1 MLLRVTIDIFSG
13 RENPVV
19 ELRDKQA
26 EEALQRLRPA
36 EPLEGTDA
44 DTAASDFRLG
54 YRGLAI
60 EQAEERTDMLPASFR
75 LAHGELFGEGLAHRI
90 DDSTFEDYILET
102 VELERFGLGADFREM
117 LKTEKKNAREAR
129 DNEEARRIILPC
141 FPLFKRILEENKIA
155 PCAPLY
161 EPGWWNDG
169 GQRQRHNN
177 CYNYGC
183 NYRTDTFAQPGRAA
197 GAMYTAITAA
207 DVKAGAVADGL
218 IDSPYA
224 NNNPPDEGQLVA
236 LVIWPGHDFHWYR
249 MNRNCSWSHKPG
261 STKVTNRDNSGAKIK
276 DPRSADR
283 GPYTEFATF
292 MVVKHG
298 HVILK

>member
-26 EEALQRLRPA
+26 EEALKRLRPTA
-36 EPLEGTDA
+36 PLEEKDR
-44 DTAASDFRLG
+44 AAVEAPAFRLG

-60 EQAEERTDMLPASFR
+60 EQVEEHTDMLPVAFR
-75 LAHGELFGEGLAHRI
+75 LAHGDLLGEGLAHRV
-90 DDSTFEDYILET
+90 DDSSFEDYILET
-102 VELERFGLGADFREM
+102 VELERFGLEADFREM
-117 LKTEKKNAREAR
+117 LKIEKKNARAAR
-129 DNEEARRIILPC
+129 DDQAAGRIILP
-141 FPLFKRILEENKIA
+141 PVFKRILEENKIA

-161 EPGWWNDG
+161 EPTWWNDG

-177 CYNYGC
+177 CYNYGV
-183 NYRTDTFAQPGRAA
+183 NYRTDTFAQPGRAS
-197 GAMYTAITAA
+197 GAMYAAITAA
-207 DVKAGAVADGL
+207 DVKAGAVSDGL

-261 STKVTNRDNSGAKIK
+261 STQVTNRDNSGAGIR

-283 GPYTEFATF
+283 GPYSEFSTF

-298 HVILK
+298 HVMLK

>member
-36 EPLEGTDA
+36 ESLEGTDA
-44 DTAASDFRLG
+44 VATPGLRLG

-60 EQAEERTDMLPASFR
+60 EQAEERTDMLPAAFR
-75 LAHGELFGEGLAHRI
+75 LAHGGLFGDGLAHRA

-102 VELERFGLGADFREM
+102 VELERFGLGDDFREM

-129 DNEEARRIILPC
+129 DSDLERRIVLP
-141 FPLFKRILEENKIA
+141 PFKRIFEENKIA

-177 CYNYGC
+177 CYNYAV
-183 NYRTDTFAQPGRAA
+183 NYRSDTFAQPGRAS
-197 GAMYTAITAA
+197 GAMYAAITAA

-218 IDSPYA
+218 IDKPYA
-224 NNNPPDEGQLVA
+224 NNNPPDAGQLVA
-236 LVIWPGHDFHWYR
+236 LVIWPGRDFHWYR

-261 STKVTNRDNSGAKIK
+261 STKVTNRDNSGARIR

-298 HVILK
+298 HVMLK